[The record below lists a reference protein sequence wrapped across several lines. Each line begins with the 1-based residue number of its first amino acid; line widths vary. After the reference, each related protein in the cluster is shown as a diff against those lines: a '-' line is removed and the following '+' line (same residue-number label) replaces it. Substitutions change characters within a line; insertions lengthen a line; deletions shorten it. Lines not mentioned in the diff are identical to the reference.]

1 MYAQCSLSQNKLRC
15 SYWIRRTSCD
25 PRQVTTDVNG
35 IIKVNADDGIN
46 GTCVKIGWHLVW
58 YEDDRFNAEVD
69 RKINFKTNRG
79 LNNDGRG

>member
-1 MYAQCSLSQNKLRC
+1 M
-15 SYWIRRTSCD
+15 
-25 PRQVTTDVNG
+25 NG